1 MTAGRLEC
9 FLDRSEGC
17 VGRVRFDPELLTA
30 VGLVSAHLAPDALVG
45 EASDRTL
52 REGAATADDESWITA
67 LDRAQCT
74 RAPICS
80 PEWTL
85 GAAAFPTARTISVP
99 DAPVASEEFA
109 EALREFCSA
118 VQPAD
123 P

>member
-1 MTAGRLEC
+1 MK
-9 FLDRSEGC
+9 
-17 VGRVRFDPELLTA
+17 
-30 VGLVSAHLAPDALVG
+30 VGL
-45 EASDRTL
+45 
-52 REGAATADDESWITA
+52 TA

-80 PEWTL
+80 PESTL
-85 GAAAFPTARTISVP
+85 GAAAFPGGEDDLGP
-99 DAPVASEEFA
+99 EAPVASEKFA